1 MLTTESL
8 VAGYPAGFAL
18 PPLNLQLTPGSIVRL
33 AGANGA
39 GKSTLLQTIA
49 GRQTP
54 LSGRVMLGG
63 EPADHTGPVWK
74 RQVAALLGD
83 DAWLTGLTAGEHLT
97 LLARAHDV
105 TAPEAAITEICAAL
119 NLPIRFLD
127 AYPEAL
133 SSGQRRKV
141 LLASALIRPAGI
153 LLLDEPEQNLDA
165 ASVQVL
171 RRLLIARA
179 ESGTAILLATHDDAL
194 IDPERTTTVQ
204 ICEHPDGTLGY
215 DAA

>member
-18 PPLNLQLTPGSIVRL
+18 PPLNLQPTPGSIVRL

-54 LSGRVMLGG
+54 LSGRVMLGA

-105 TAPEAAITEICAAL
+105 TALEAAITEICAAL
-119 NLPIRFLD
+119 NLPVRFLD
-127 AYPEAL
+127 SYPEAL

-165 ASVQVL
+165 ASVQAL
-171 RRLLIARA
+171 RGLLIARA

>member
-1 MLTTESL
+1 MLTIESL

-18 PPLNLQLTPGSIVRL
+18 PPLDLQLRPGSIVRL

-39 GKSTLLQTIA
+39 GKSTLLHTIA

-54 LSGRVMLGG
+54 LTGRVLLAGT
-63 EPADHTGPVWK
+63 PVDHTGPVWK

-105 TAPEAAITEICAAL
+105 TDPEATITEICAAL
-119 NLPIRFLD
+119 NLPVRFLD

-165 ASVQVL
+165 ASVQAL
-171 RRLLIARA
+171 RRLLTDRA